1 MTVTASADIT
11 AAQRKKEV
19 RRVVLSSYLGS
30 TIEFY
35 DFLLYATAA
44 AIVFAP
50 VFFSDL
56 SPLAGTIASM
66 GTFAAGYLARPF
78 GGVVFGH
85 FGDRYGRK
93 SMLLISMTVMGV
105 ASFLIGLVPPA
116 SAIGSWAAIILV
128 LLRVCQGIA
137 VGGEWGGAALMSL
150 EHVGGRG
157 RGFAASFTNAGAPT
171 GSLLGTLALALV
183 ALLPE
188 DDFLSWGWRIP
199 FLLSAVMLAVGLF
212 VRARVSESP
221 LFREAMAKQSEVD
234 ATAVDR
240 RTPPILSI
248 LRRPRNLLLVALGC
262 MASFGIQTMFTT
274 FAIGYASHSGVTRS
288 QALLA
293 FAVCQFVAIFTLLG
307 FARLSD
313 RVGRRPVMLFG
324 LGAFVVLIVPI
335 LALLSSGN
343 VALVTLG
350 FVLGFGVCQS
360 ATYGPMAAYIA
371 EQFGTAARYTGASL
385 GYQGA
390 TLLGAGF
397 TPVILAS
404 LQAAAGGG
412 TGLVAAFMIGLA
424 VLSAVFILLAKESK
438 DRDLSTYEH

>member
-78 GGVVFGH
+78 GGIVFGH

-157 RGFAASFTNAGAPT
+157 RGFAAAFTNAGAPT

-221 LFREAMAKQSEVD
+221 LFREAMAKQAEVD
-234 ATAVDR
+234 AAAVDR
-240 RTPPILSI
+240 PTPPILSI

-288 QALLA
+288 QALMA

>member
-157 RGFAASFTNAGAPT
+157 RGFAAAFTNAGAPT

-221 LFREAMAKQSEVD
+221 LFREAMARQAEVD
-234 ATAVDR
+234 AAAADR
-240 RTPPILSI
+240 PTPPILSI

-288 QALLA
+288 QALMA

-335 LALLSSGN
+335 LVLLSSGN

>member
-221 LFREAMAKQSEVD
+221 LFREAMAKQVEVD

>member
-78 GGVVFGH
+78 GGIVFGH

-157 RGFAASFTNAGAPT
+157 RGFAAAFTNAGAPT

-221 LFREAMAKQSEVD
+221 LFREAMAKQVEVD
-234 ATAVDR
+234 AAAVDR
-240 RTPPILSI
+240 PTPPILSI

-288 QALLA
+288 QALMA

>member
-85 FGDRYGRK
+85 FGDRNGRK
-93 SMLLISMTVMGV
+93 SMLLISMTVRGV

-221 LFREAMAKQSEVD
+221 LFREAMAKQAEVD

>member
-1 MTVTASADIT
+1 
-11 AAQRKKEV
+11 E
-19 RRVVLSSYLGS
+19 
-30 TIEFY
+30 
-35 DFLLYATAA
+35 
-44 AIVFAP
+44 
-50 VFFSDL
+50 
-56 SPLAGTIASM
+56 
-66 GTFAAGYLARPF
+66 
-78 GGVVFGH
+78 
-85 FGDRYGRK
+85 
-93 SMLLISMTVMGV
+93 
-105 ASFLIGLVPPA
+105 
-116 SAIGSWAAIILV
+116 
-128 LLRVCQGIA
+128 
-137 VGGEWGGAALMSL
+137 
-150 EHVGGRG
+150 
-157 RGFAASFTNAGAPT
+157 
-171 GSLLGTLALALV
+171 
-183 ALLPE
+183 
-188 DDFLSWGWRIP
+188 WGWRIP

-221 LFREAMAKQSEVD
+221 LFREAMAKQVEVD
-234 ATAVDR
+234 AAAEDR
-240 RTPPILSI
+240 PTPPILSI

-288 QALLA
+288 QALMA

>member
-78 GGVVFGH
+78 GGIVFGH

-157 RGFAASFTNAGAPT
+157 RGFAAAFTNAGAPT

-221 LFREAMAKQSEVD
+221 LFREAMAKQVEVD
-234 ATAVDR
+234 AAAVDR
-240 RTPPILSI
+240 PTPPILSI
-248 LRRPRNLLLVALGC
+248 LRRPRSLLLVALGC

-288 QALLA
+288 QALMA

>member
-221 LFREAMAKQSEVD
+221 LFREAMAKQAEVD

-288 QALLA
+288 QALMA
-293 FAVCQFVAIFTLLG
+293 FAVCQFIAIFTLLG

>member
-78 GGVVFGH
+78 GGIVFGH

-157 RGFAASFTNAGAPT
+157 RGFAAAFTNAGAPT

-221 LFREAMAKQSEVD
+221 LFREAMAKQVEVD
-234 ATAVDR
+234 AAAVDR
-240 RTPPILSI
+240 PTPPILSI

-288 QALLA
+288 QALMA

-424 VLSAVFILLAKESK
+424 VLSAV
-438 DRDLSTYEH
+438 DRKSVV

>member
-221 LFREAMAKQSEVD
+221 LFQEAMAKQAEVD

>member
-404 LQAAAGGG
+404 LQAAA
-412 TGLVAAFMIGLA
+412 AAA
-424 VLSAVFILLAKESK
+424 PAWSRRS
-438 DRDLSTYEH
+438 